1 MFNSEQPLY
10 GFTGKLEWRENS
22 DCGRISFKKTGCE
35 SQRRLRKSPTGI
47 RGLDE
52 ITVEPG
58 VFIVQVRRMERGES
72 DMGVL
77 ALARVARG
85 LEKDLDW
92 FAGDM
97 RTLQEHTEGLWRK
110 NANLTRAY
118 PADLRFPAKK
128 EILIGLGLWEPIGPA
143 SEKHGY

>member
-1 MFNSEQPLY
+1 MALWASLNGVRIAPAGASPLRKPATNPDDK
-10 GFTGKLEWRENS
+10 G
-22 DCGRISFKKTGCE
+22 
-35 SQRRLRKSPTGI
+35 LRKSATGI

-58 VFIVQVRRMERGES
+58 VFMVQVRRMERGES

-77 ALARVARG
+77 AMARVARA
-85 LEKDLDW
+85 LEKDFDW
-92 FAGDM
+92 FVGDM